1 LIFDPSTERLYAQSQ
16 RQFQKFVPQL
26 LAITAGYR
34 ARETRSL
41 TQLETISAE
50 KTLEFV
56 LFDIHLVG
64 RQCRDFKLD

>member
-1 LIFDPSTERLYAQSQ
+1 MPNRNASFKSLFR
-16 RQFQKFVPQL
+16 FQIYC
-26 LAITAGYR
+26 ITAECR

-41 TQLETISAE
+41 TQLEMISAE